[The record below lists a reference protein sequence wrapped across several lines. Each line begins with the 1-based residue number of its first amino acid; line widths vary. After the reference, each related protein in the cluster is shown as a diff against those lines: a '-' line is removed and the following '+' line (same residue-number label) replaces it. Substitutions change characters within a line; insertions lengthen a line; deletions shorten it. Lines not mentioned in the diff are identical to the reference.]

1 MTRPSTIELYA
12 QAGFQAGEV
21 SASRNLRSA
30 FCAGTATVDQLAEYS
45 QYADKWNR
53 YAELEAANDQAVRR
67 EAAAPDPTRHD
78 ADPDGGLGAAF
89 RAHRDG
95 QAGRRLTVHRVK
107 MVSVDMGEGGM
118 QDLPEAP
125 PLKVFLGSAGSC
137 SGHERIRA
145 DLNSRKKR

>member
-1 MTRPSTIELYA
+1 MTRPSTIELYSL
-12 QAGFQAGEV
+12 AGFQPGEV
-21 SASRNLRSA
+21 AASGPLRSA
-30 FCAGTATVDQLAEYS
+30 VCAGTATTDQLAEYS
-45 QYADKWNR
+45 PFAAKWNR
-53 YAELEAANDQAVRR
+53 YAELLAEHDQADAR
-67 EAAAPDPTRHD
+67 ERQAPDPTRHD

-107 MVSVDMGEGGM
+107 MVSVDMGEGGF

-125 PLKVFLGSAGSC
+125 PLKVYLGSAGSC
-137 SGHERIRA
+137 SGHERIAA